1 MNPPETPNPEQRS
14 NNALL
19 CFCLG
24 AGLMGAAYFLG
35 IGAIIGAA
43 LSGGDAASMVGGV
56 IAVIGLALLGAGG
69 FVFMVVG
76 GVWMIVRVIA
86 DQRGEPSEKR
96 YRDVNR

>member
-14 NNALL
+14 NNSLL

-24 AGLMGAAYFLG
+24 IGLTGLAYFLG
-35 IGAIIGAA
+35 IGAVIGAA
-43 LSGGDAASMVGGV
+43 FSGGDPAVLVGGLF
-56 IAVIGLALLGAGG
+56 AVIGLALLGVSG
-69 FVFMVVG
+69 FVLMAVG
-76 GVWMIVRVIA
+76 GIWMLGRVIA